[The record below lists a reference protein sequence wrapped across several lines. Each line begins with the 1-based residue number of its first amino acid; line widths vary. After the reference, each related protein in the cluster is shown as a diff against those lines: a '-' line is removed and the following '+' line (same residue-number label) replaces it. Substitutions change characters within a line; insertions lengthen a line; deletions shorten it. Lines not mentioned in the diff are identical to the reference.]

1 MGAKGGT
8 AVTAQVGGQRGA
20 QVGTPAGAQVG
31 KAQCRPSP
39 LAAELRVSLMRTVR
53 RLRVEKADA
62 DLSDAQYSVL
72 AVLDRRGGLTPRELA
87 DVERVQP
94 PSMTRTVAALVE
106 LGLVSR
112 TADPSDGRQVLLHLT
127 PAGQATVTATRRRRD
142 AWLARR
148 LGDLTPAEREVLAQA
163 SVILRRIADS

>member
-1 MGAKGGT
+1 MGTREIRATEVAKG
-8 AVTAQVGGQRGA
+8 R
-20 QVGTPAGAQVG
+20 
-31 KAQCRPSP
+31 CRPSP
-39 LAAELRVSLMRTVR
+39 LAAELRVSLMRAVR
-53 RLRVEKADA
+53 RLRAEKADA
-62 DLSDAQYSVL
+62 DLTDAQYSVL

-87 DVERVQP
+87 DAERVQP

-106 LGLVSR
+106 LDLVSR
-112 TADPSDGRQVLLHLT
+112 TADPTDGRQVLIHLT
-127 PAGQATVTATRRRRD
+127 PAGHATVAATRKQRD